1 MLAHVPR
8 RVEVLTSS
16 EVPDA
21 DLTKT
26 EQPDE
31 LIQLAWNAGLDKK
44 TVIREGTDAAMLLLA
59 GERNDLATLFWPVP
73 RPLEAVARWS
83 ENPRP
88 VAGTLEKLRPWAS
101 AVIPGCVIGYL
112 VTRLFIAPRMS
123 EGGGLTALVWT
134 IAASFVAV
142 GVVLQVWLAA
152 ALRRQA
158 ARLDDEAALAIVL
171 EQLRLGMTVNA
182 ALVPRAVTWIRRG
195 LGPGS
200 SS

>member
-44 TVIREGTDAAMLLLA
+44 AVIREGTDAAMLLLSSA
-59 GERNDLATLFWPVP
+59 SAATCSLLLWCHNT
-73 RPLEAVARWS
+73 EAVARWS

-101 AVIPGCVIGYL
+101 AVIPSCVIGYL

-123 EGGGLTALVWT
+123 EDGGLTALVWT
-134 IAASFVAV
+134 IVASFVAV
-142 GVVLQVWLAA
+142 GIVLQVLLAA
-152 ALRRQA
+152 SLRRQA

-195 LGPGS
+195 LGQS
-200 SS
+200 SSS